1 MSTPDQQKALII
13 RHEEDS
19 LKEPSACGHRYR
31 LLSKDDAGLAAWA
44 HAVEIDGAEPHY
56 HKKTTEIYYVLEG
69 QGTVILDDKEEQVQ
83 KGTIIQIPP
92 GVIHGAVG
100 KMKVL
105 VVGIP
110 DIDDSDIYYP

>member
-31 LLSKDDAGLAAWA
+31 LLSKA
-44 HAVEIDGAEPHY
+44 HAVEIDGAEHNY
-56 HKKTTEIYYVLEG
+56 HKKTTELYYVLEG
-69 QGTVILDDKEEQVQ
+69 QGTVILDGKEEQVQ

>member
-1 MSTPDQQKALII
+1 
-13 RHEEDS
+13 
-19 LKEPSACGHRYR
+19 
-31 LLSKDDAGLAAWA
+31 
-44 HAVEIDGAEPHY
+44 AEPHY
-56 HKKTTEIYYVLEG
+56 HKKTTELYYVLEG

>member
-1 MSTPDQQKALII
+1 MSTSDQQKALII

-19 LKEPSACGHRYR
+19 LKEPSASGCRYR
-31 LLSKDDAGLAAWA
+31 LLSKDDTGLAAWA

-56 HKKTTEIYYVLEG
+56 HKKTTELYYVLEG

-83 KGTIIQIPP
+83 KGTIIHIPP